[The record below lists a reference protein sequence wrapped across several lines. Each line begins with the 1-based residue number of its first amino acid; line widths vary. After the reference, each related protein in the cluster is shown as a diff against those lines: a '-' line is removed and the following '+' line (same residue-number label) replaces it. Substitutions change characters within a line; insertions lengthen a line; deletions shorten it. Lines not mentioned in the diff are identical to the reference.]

1 MGKVTR
7 WFRELLG
14 SKKPSS
20 PSAKDK
26 NKRKA
31 TAPGFC
37 SSSSNSGA
45 RNSGGVPGEPR
56 SSHANDDLSPGSN
69 AVESLDA
76 NKHAIAVAAA
86 TAVVAEA
93 ALAAAQAA
101 AEVVRLTSGG
111 NGTAA
116 LVKRRRDWAAAVK
129 IQSEF
134 RAYLAR
140 KALRALKGLVK
151 LQALVRGRIVRK
163 QSADMLRRMQA
174 MARIQARA
182 CSSRALVSDCSHSSN
197 EASQTHRPGIAS
209 RDKHDLQQRSYS
221 STHRSS
227 NLKSCYS
234 KSNMNEN
241 VSMGSKWLDRWMEEH
256 AWNNYE
262 NSSLKD
268 GGADD
273 EKSDKILEID
283 TWKPRQNPSGSNRI
297 SQNSQY
303 FSAWND
309 SGQGNRTNNY
319 SMPRHS
325 NTKKPSPSLSSAEVS
340 SLKSIIFP
348 QEPKKPAASWTLEHS
363 PRPGSST
370 GSQRRG
376 PFAPTTSQFPC
387 TTFYG
392 YPSYPNF
399 MAYTESSLAKARSQS
414 APRQRMQM
422 KLANILRDTD
432 TISEKGWSSSSRPSL
447 SSKAYPGSSRLG

>member
-14 SKKPSS
+14 SKKPFS

-26 NKRKA
+26 NRRKA
-31 TAPGFC
+31 TSC
-37 SSSSNSGA
+37 SNSGA
-45 RNSGGVPGEPR
+45 ENSGGVSGEPR
-56 SSHANDDLSPGSN
+56 SSSYANDGVDCLD
-69 AVESLDA
+69 DA

-116 LVKRRRDWAAAVK
+116 LVKRRRDWAAVK

-134 RAYLAR
+134 RAFLAR

-182 CSSRALVSDCSHSSN
+182 CASRGFISDCSHSSD

-221 STHRSS
+221 STHRGS

-241 VSMGSKWLDRWMEEH
+241 VSMGRKDLCSKWLDRWMEEH

-262 NSSLKD
+262 NSDLKD

-283 TWKPRQNPSGSNRI
+283 TWKPRQNPSRSNRT

-309 SGQGNRTNNY
+309 SGQGNRTNK
-319 SMPRHS
+319 HS
-325 NTKKPSPSLSSAEVS
+325 NMKKPSPSLSSAEVS
-340 SLKSIIFP
+340 SLRSIIFP
-348 QEPKKPAASWTLEHS
+348 QEPEKPAAAAWTLEHS
-363 PRPGSST
+363 PGFHSLPSRPGSSS
-370 GSQRRG
+370 GSQRGG
-376 PFAPTTSQFPC
+376 PFAPSTSTTLC
-387 TTFYG
+387 G

-414 APRQRMQM
+414 APRQRMQL
-422 KLANILRDTD
+422 KLANVLRDTD
-432 TISEKGWSSSSRPSL
+432 TISEKGWSSRPSL
-447 SSKAYPGSSRLG
+447 SSNKAYPGSSRLG